1 MRLFASLL
9 ILLIASLSD
18 ASLVRA
24 AEPQKSDV
32 VETFRRNMLP
42 DEASADGLVRKWSKD
57 IRLTVL
63 TEKGADPRLV
73 ELVGS
78 TFRQIEELTPVQVRY
93 VTDRPN
99 FVVIFVDNLG
109 AEIENYRE
117 ILKYTFA
124 DEADFNRY
132 IAEAKASRRHY
143 LTFRA
148 TNPQSEIA
156 IFCMVVSIQREPF
169 ENELSPENYLLRG
182 ILNGIG
188 LGTGNVDTLSVFNAR
203 LDLRVLSDIDKV
215 LVKTFYAPTIAPN
228 MPMSS
233 AGEAFESALDAAAF
247 R

>member
-1 MRLFASLL
+1 MRPFAALL
-9 ILLIASLSD
+9 VLLVLS
-18 ASLVRA
+18 RA
-24 AEPQKSDV
+24 EPSFGQAAQPQKSAV
-32 VETFRRNMLP
+32 VATFRHNMLP
-42 DEASADGLVRKWSKD
+42 DDAGAGGVVRKWSKD

-63 TEKGADPRLV
+63 SQKGADPRLV

-109 AEIENYRE
+109 AEIENYRD

-132 IAEAKASRRHY
+132 IADAKATRRHY

-148 TNPQSEIA
+148 TNQQSEIA
-156 IFCMVVSIQREPF
+156 IFCMVVSTQREPF

-188 LGTGNVDTLSVFNAR
+188 FGTGNVDTLSVFNAR
-203 LDLRVLSDIDKV
+203 LDLRLLSDIDKA
-215 LVKTFYAPTIAPN
+215 LIKTFYAPTITPD
-228 MPMSS
+228 MPVP
-233 AGEAFESALDAAAF
+233 AAADAFGAAFDAAAF